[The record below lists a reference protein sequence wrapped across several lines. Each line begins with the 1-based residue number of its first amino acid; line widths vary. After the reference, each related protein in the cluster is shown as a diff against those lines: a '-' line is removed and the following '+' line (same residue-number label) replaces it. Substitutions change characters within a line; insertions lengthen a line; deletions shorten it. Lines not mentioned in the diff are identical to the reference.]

1 MAVVA
6 DSRPLHDDD
15 DGAANAGDAID
26 GDAKVDEVDG
36 Q

>member
-6 DSRPLHDDD
+6 DSRPLHDD

-26 GDAKVDEVDG
+26 GDAKVDNVDG